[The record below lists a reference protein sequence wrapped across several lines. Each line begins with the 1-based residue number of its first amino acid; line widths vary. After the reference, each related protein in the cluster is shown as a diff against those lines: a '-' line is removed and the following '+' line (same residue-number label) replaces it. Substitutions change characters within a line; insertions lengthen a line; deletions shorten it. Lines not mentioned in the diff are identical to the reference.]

1 MAKILIIDDEESIL
15 NMYGEALS
23 GHEVIFAKNG
33 EEGLKLALQC
43 EPNIIL
49 LDIIMPKFS
58 GLDVL
63 DRLKNQE
70 DTASTPVMI
79 LTNLPKEASAD
90 KAKELGAA
98 GYFVKAEFEPDR
110 LANTVN
116 QLLREGQIDPVYS
129 PDDY

>member
-1 MAKILIIDDEESIL
+1 MSKILIIDDEDSIL

-23 GHEVIFAKNG
+23 GHEVLFAHNG
-33 EEGLKLALQC
+33 EEGLNMATQC
-43 EPNIIL
+43 EPNLIL
-49 LDIIMPKFS
+49 LDIIMPKFN

-70 DTASTPVMI
+70 DTASIPVMI

-90 KAKELGAA
+90 QAKQLGAA
-98 GYFVKAEFEPDR
+98 GYFVKAEFDPDR
-110 LANTVN
+110 LAGTVN